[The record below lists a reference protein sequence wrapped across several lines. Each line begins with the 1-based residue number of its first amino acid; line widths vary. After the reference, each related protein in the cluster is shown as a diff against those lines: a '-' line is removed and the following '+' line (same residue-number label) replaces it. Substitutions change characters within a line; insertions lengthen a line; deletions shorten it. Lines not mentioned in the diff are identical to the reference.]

1 MKAAGPAVLERIL
14 GPKRAEIARM
24 LAGPQVPPRRTSGGG
39 VVEALQRP
47 ALNDGDSARQAGLR
61 PQTPRAPLR
70 LIAEVK
76 LRSPSAGELSQVL
89 TPAER
94 ALRYAAAGA
103 SMISVLTDR
112 PFFGGS
118 YGALAAC
125 REALDGAFGAARP
138 RLLCKEFIL
147 HPVQLSRALDAGA
160 DAALLIA
167 RIVSAEDLASL
178 ASEARRL
185 GIEPFVEVAT
195 EAELDAAEAAGA
207 RVIGV
212 NARDLDTLAMDP
224 ERAARVLARIR
235 EGVVRVH
242 LSGLGAPEAVAR
254 VAGGPADAALIG
266 EALMR
271 QDDPTELLGAMVRA
285 AAGGS

>member
-1 MKAAGPAVLERIL
+1 MKPEGTAVLERIL

-24 LAGPQVPPRRTSGGG
+24 LAGPRVPPRRTPGGG
-39 VVEALQRP
+39 VIEALRR
-47 ALNDGDSARQAGLR
+47 SAG
-61 PQTPRAPLR
+61 APLR

-76 LRSPSAGELSQVL
+76 LRSPSAGELSSVL
-89 TPAER
+89 TPADR

-103 SMISVLTDR
+103 TMISVLTDK

-118 YGALAAC
+118 YDALAAC
-125 REALDGAFGAARP
+125 RDALDAALGAARP

-147 HPVQLSRALDAGA
+147 HPIQLARAQDAGA

-167 RIVSAEDLASL
+167 RIVSPEDLALL
-178 ASEARRL
+178 AAEARTL
-185 GIEPFVEVAT
+185 GIEPFIEVAT

-207 RVIGV
+207 RLIGV
-212 NARDLDTLAMDP
+212 NARDLDTLVMDP

-242 LSGLGAPEAVAR
+242 LSGLGSPEAVAR
-254 VAGGPADAALIG
+254 VAEGPADAALIG

-271 QDDPTELLGAMVRA
+271 QDDPTELLSAMVRA
-285 AAGGS
+285 AGGG

>member
-1 MKAAGPAVLERIL
+1 MKAEGAAVLERIL

-24 LAGPQVPPRRTSGGG
+24 LAGPQVPPRRASGGG
-39 VVEALQRP
+39 VVEALRRTS
-47 ALNDGDSARQAGLR
+47 G
-61 PQTPRAPLR
+61 TPLR

-76 LRSPSAGELSQVL
+76 LRSPSAGELSSVL

-103 SMISVLTDR
+103 TMISVLTDR

-118 YGALAAC
+118 YDALAAC
-125 REALDGAFGAARP
+125 REALDGALGAARP

-147 HPVQLSRALDAGA
+147 HPIQLSRALDAGA

-167 RIVSAEDLASL
+167 RIVSPRDLASL
-178 ASEARRL
+178 SAEARRL
-185 GIEPFVEVAT
+185 GLEPFVEVAT
-195 EAELDAAEAAGA
+195 LAELAAAEEAGA

-224 ERAARVLARIR
+224 ERAAQVLARIPA
-235 EGVVRVH
+235 GVVRVH
-242 LSGLGAPEAVAR
+242 LSGLGSPEAVAR
-254 VAGGPADAALIG
+254 VAEGPADAALIG

-271 QDDPTELLGAMVRA
+271 QDDPTELLRAMVRA
-285 AAGGS
+285 AGAS